1 VQCPFDGIRF
11 SRDNS
16 ATWTAPRQNMS
27 GPTDNLFGET
37 CLNNTKVKFGAPH
50 AVDFGQNNHFSPD
63 GRLYI
68 VGHGAESPESHQAWM
83 QVRALCAQARARA
96 CARARARAESASRG
110 ITRSAGAS
118 RQERRRTRA
127 ASRAVTRTSRRD
139 A

>member
-16 ATWTAPRQNMS
+16 ATWTAPRQNMT

-83 QVRALCAQARARA
+83 QVRAPQALAAVSLAALARFIESDVARAPRHA
-96 CARARARAESASRG
+96 L
-110 ITRSAGAS
+110 
-118 RQERRRTRA
+118 
-127 ASRAVTRTSRRD
+127 
-139 A
+139 